1 MTGVYW
7 ENLTLFFLII
17 MQLFLLTD
25 VSGMLTI
32 ALDLKCQRQ
41 ILNSGKKNL
50 NETKP
55 GIGNRLKN
63 SLKKAGGLA
72 FYGNVQ
78 FLEKSALSKSQ
89 MLLQESVI
97 GLKKSLMNDSGNFD
111 FTFVFRINYLTWVVF
126 QSGPFFVMKI
136 LTLHLNFLQF
146 FAKN

>member
-1 MTGVYW
+1 M
-7 ENLTLFFLII
+7 
-17 MQLFLLTD
+17 
-25 VSGMLTI
+25 
-32 ALDLKCQRQ
+32 
-41 ILNSGKKNL
+41 
-50 NETKP
+50 
-55 GIGNRLKN
+55 
-63 SLKKAGGLA
+63 
-72 FYGNVQ
+72 YGNVQ

-111 FTFVFRINYLTWVVF
+111 FTFVFRINYLPWVVF